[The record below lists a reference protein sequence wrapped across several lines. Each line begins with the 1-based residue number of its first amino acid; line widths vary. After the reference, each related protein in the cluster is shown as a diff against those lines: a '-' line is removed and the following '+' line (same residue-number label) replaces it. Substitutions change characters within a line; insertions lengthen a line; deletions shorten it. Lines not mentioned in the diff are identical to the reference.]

1 MKRLL
6 YKVMAVVIS
15 LTMLTSVVITSPI
28 IVHADNT
35 ATQTR
40 HFDDPNWAARHEYDF
55 WNWFHNWAYQ
65 APQYWF
71 ETVFPADQWG
81 TPTTSNV
88 PAQREQNIRRDRHA
102 AYLPPNF
109 GTFSGVFDTQ
119 PVNPFMPNT
128 NNSGWA
134 VGVDS
139 PNMALQPGDSGVNV
153 RPDGTQGGGFLP
165 DTSVLSGGSSQ
176 QGSGNVG
183 SPTGQAPPDSGQSG
197 GFTVTHRPVDP
208 PVTEPGRRI
217 TAVTPFADGTIGR
230 ITIPVLRRTAAV
242 RPGLDMRT
250 LDHYVGH
257 FPTTSQWD
265 GNVALASH
273 NRGPGSFFAGIWD
286 LQIGDHIIYETTH
299 GVRVYEVISI
309 TRIAETDTSNLAH
322 SHENVLTL
330 VTCVAGQQ
338 NRHLRYSIRAREIS

>member
-1 MKRLL
+1 MKKQLNGIIAI
-6 YKVMAVVIS
+6 MIS
-15 LTMLTSVVITSPI
+15 LAMLASIFVAAPI
-28 IVHADNT
+28 VVHADNT

-40 HFDDPNWAARHEYDF
+40 HFDNPNWQAMHEYDF
-55 WNWFHNWAYQ
+55 WNWFHSWAYM

-88 PAQREQNIRRDRHA
+88 AAQREQNIRRDRHA

-119 PVNPFMPNT
+119 PVNPFMPN
-128 NNSGWA
+128 NNNAGWA

-139 PNMALQPGDSGVNV
+139 PNMALVPGDSGVNV
-153 RPDGTQGGGFLP
+153 RPDGTQGGEFLP
-165 DTSVLSGGSSQ
+165 DTSVLHGGGPAQ
-176 QGSGNVG
+176 PPQGGGQGS
-183 SPTGQAPPDSGQSG
+183 

-208 PVTEPGRRI
+208 PVQDPSRRI
-217 TAVTPFADGTIGR
+217 TVVTPFADGTIGR
-230 ITIPVLRRTAAV
+230 ITIPALRRTAAV
-242 RPGLDMRT
+242 RPGLDMAT
-250 LDHYVGH
+250 LDRYVGH

-273 NRGPGSFFAGIWD
+273 NQGPGSFFAGIWD

-299 GVRVYEVISI
+299 GVRVYEVVSI
-309 TRIAETDTSNLAH
+309 TRIAESDTSNLAH